1 MTLFLKWKSL
11 SHVWLFATPWTVKSV
26 EFSRPNTGVSSLPL
40 LRGIFPTQG
49 SNPGLPHHGWILY
62 QLSHKGS
69 PRILE
74 WVTYP
79 FSKGSSRPR
88 NRTRV
93 SCVEGRFFT
102 NWTFREVTLGW
113 ILYCSRPEASL
124 TGMLCQYGY
133 ISKVDRVCAQSL
145 CHVWLFVSPWTVACQ
160 GAPLSMEFSRQPYWN
175 GLPFPTPEA

>member
-49 SNPGLPHHGWILY
+49 SNPGLLHRGWILY

-102 NWTFREVTLGW
+102 NWAFREVTLGW

-145 CHVWLFVSPWTVACQ
+145 CHVWLFVSPWAVACQ
-160 GAPLSMEFSRQPYWN
+160 GAPLSMEFSREPCWN